1 MGERP
6 SCVEHLLCVCGR
18 GLLSVAQWPGGP
30 LNITSCHLG
39 SQTQGGGSNV
49 SSSWLL
55 GRQGTITI
63 HTEYVRLKKTP
74 CESEW
79 QLVCF
84 GGPPHPRG
92 RASKVSWQLYWPIIE
107 HVLAERGHKHK
118 KRAKSPTVNTT
129 KIQTF
134 YVPIDSSGNTSFT
147 GYKESGRCS
156 ELYFV
161 SSKSSIK
168 CSRSGRKTSATGKNV
183 NRKQAFFTKAK
194 TRKRLGVT
202 LPANHNIKWSERFV
216 KVHYL
221 GQELYTD
228 W

>member
-1 MGERP
+1 MSEHLCLCPSFSLDQTASPPNHKKRQTQMGERP

-92 RASKVSWQLYWPIIE
+92 RASKVS
-107 HVLAERGHKHK
+107 
-118 KRAKSPTVNTT
+118 
-129 KIQTF
+129 
-134 YVPIDSSGNTSFT
+134 
-147 GYKESGRCS
+147 
-156 ELYFV
+156 
-161 SSKSSIK
+161 
-168 CSRSGRKTSATGKNV
+168 
-183 NRKQAFFTKAK
+183 
-194 TRKRLGVT
+194 
-202 LPANHNIKWSERFV
+202 
-216 KVHYL
+216 
-221 GQELYTD
+221 
-228 W
+228 